1 MIDKNSC
8 PICESINIIKFLTRK
23 NLPVHQN
30 LLFSDQKSAISAT
43 RGDLNLKICR
53 ECGFVF
59 NSTFDLSKL
68 SYGEKY
74 DNTQD
79 LSAYFHNYVSNLATS
94 IIQDKK
100 IQNCIIVEI
109 GCGKGTFLR
118 KLVESEEW
126 KNVGYG
132 FDPSYQGPETDLDG
146 RLNFQKRFYDS
157 DCTNVDADVI
167 VCRHVIEH
175 VPDPI
180 NLLKMIKK
188 SLKPSK
194 QVHIFFETPTVE
206 WILKNKVLYDFFYE
220 HCSYFSASSLST
232 AFEISGFKIEKVK
245 TIFNGQYLWFEA
257 INTTEK
263 IQPRKN
269 SDSLENFAL
278 EYSKDES
285 NLKEDWTRKVQD
297 LALDGT
303 LAIWGAGA
311 KGVTFVNLIDPKREY
326 IDCIID
332 VNVNKQG
339 KFLPGTGHPIIN
351 YKEIPS
357 KKINKVILM
366 NPNYYDE
373 IVNLLKESKIEIDI
387 IN

>member
-1 MIDKNSC
+1 MIEQNSC
-8 PICESINIIKFLTRK
+8 PICKSINVVKFLSRK

-30 LLFSDQKSAISAT
+30 LLFSDQKSAVSAN

-53 ECGFVF
+53 ECDFVF

-79 LSAYFHNYVSNLATS
+79 LSPYFHNYVSNLAKS

-100 IQNCIIVEI
+100 IQNCNIVEI
-109 GCGKGTFLR
+109 GCGKGSFLR

-126 KNVGYG
+126 KNTGYG
-132 FDPSYQGPETDLDG
+132 FDPSYQGPEIDLDG
-146 RLNFQKRFYDS
+146 RLNFQKRFYDC

-175 VPDPI
+175 VPDPV

-188 SLKPSK
+188 SLNPSK
-194 QVHIFFETPTVE
+194 KVHIFFETPTVE

-220 HCSYFSASSLST
+220 HCSYFSENSISI
-232 AFEISGFKIEKVK
+232 AFEISGFKIEKIK
-245 TIFNGQYLWFEA
+245 TIFNGQYLWLEA

-263 IQPRKN
+263 IQPRKISN
-269 SDSLENFAL
+269 SLEILAL
-278 EYSKDES
+278 KYSADE
-285 NLKEDWTRKVQD
+285 NKLKNNWTKKVQE
-297 LALDGT
+297 LTLDSPI
-303 LAIWGAGA
+303 AIWGAGA
-311 KGVTFVNLIDPKREY
+311 KGVTFANLIDPKREY

-332 VNVNKQG
+332 VNVNKQN
-339 KFLPGTGHPIIN
+339 KFLPGTGHPIIK
-351 YKEIPS
+351 YQDIPS
-357 KKINKVILM
+357 RKINKVILM
-366 NPNYYDE
+366 NPNYYNE
-373 IVNLLKESKIEIDI
+373 ILNLLKKSKIEVDL